1 MARKE
6 EGWNSA
12 AIYEYTQYSLS
23 SPDCHHGS
31 PLIVVK
37 SALLVVIP
45 KNLSKYHFLL
55 RPRYIG
61 NSWFCRKVPMT
72 NQPKLSSFISFPQP
86 QILFLRKL
94 SDYFSEK
101 FHLCSRWQAC
111 HRQTSKYWKDKNP
124 ARRHNHLH
132 NQPRYQTWNLSN
144 VLHQQYYRII

>member
-1 MARKE
+1 MSTL
-6 EGWNSA
+6 NTHS
-12 AIYEYTQYSLS
+12 S

-31 PLIVVK
+31 PCDCRQIRTSGCHTQK
-37 SALLVVIP
+37 SFTNIIFCLGQP
-45 KNLSKYHFLL
+45 
-55 RPRYIG
+55 YIG

-132 NQPRYQTWNLSN
+132 NQPRCQTWNLSN
-144 VLHQQYYRII
+144 VLHQQFSRII

>member
-1 MARKE
+1 MSIL
-6 EGWNSA
+6 N
-12 AIYEYTQYSLS
+12 THLS
-23 SPDCHHGS
+23 SPDCHHG
-31 PLIVVK
+31 PPPAIVVK
-37 SALLVVIP
+37 SLLVVVINP
-45 KNLSKYHFLL
+45 KIFPNIIFCLGQ
-55 RPRYIG
+55 PYIG

-132 NQPRYQTWNLSN
+132 NQPRCQTWNLSN
-144 VLHQQYYRII
+144 VLHHQYSRII